1 MISEVPLSSLV
12 LSLKVKAIIENNEIE
27 WPGYPDL

>member
-1 MISEVPLSSLV
+1 MISEGPMSSLV
-12 LSLKVKAIIENNEIE
+12 LSLKVKSIIENIEIE